1 MVVVKVVVAVVDWN
15 KMLGVINNTMKIGET
30 LPERRVSL
38 KYKHGNVKVK
48 VCEF

>member
-15 KMLGVINNTMKIGET
+15 KMLRVINNTMKIGET
-30 LPERRVSL
+30 LPERRVPL

-48 VCEF
+48 V